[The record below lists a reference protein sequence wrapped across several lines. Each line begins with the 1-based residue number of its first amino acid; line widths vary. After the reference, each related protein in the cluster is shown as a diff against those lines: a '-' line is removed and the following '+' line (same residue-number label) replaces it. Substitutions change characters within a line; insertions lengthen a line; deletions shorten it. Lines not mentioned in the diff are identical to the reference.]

1 MSAATPGVLTT
12 SNNASS
18 VTRGSSFRR
27 SARGWPMPP
36 LAPSTATLKFLTP
49 DLETARDR
57 VPNIILRCMKTTV
70 LAEFQS
76 FFLV

>member
-1 MSAATPGVLTT
+1 
-12 SNNASS
+12 
-18 VTRGSSFRR
+18 
-27 SARGWPMPP
+27 MPP